1 MIYCRTSQTSW
12 YPPQRQLLRTLALNN
27 QSRGCSVLATR
38 NRLYPWESL
47 AWCQSLF
54 SINLPLFLL
63 VILVKIICMS
73 LYFAFR
79 YIDSSQT
86 LFKQNHQ
93 NYLIKW
99 WNPAE
104 VGIPVVIFPPHT
116 HKQKV
121 AHVRFRDS
129 KRNTLFI
136 FQQKLQVYQKL
147 LVVVPIKPKRMVN
160 WHHPKGTI
168 PIASKME
175 GPGTINISWT
185 KSRCGSKISR
195 SKNKGEVSSTGSH
208 GR

>member
-1 MIYCRTSQTSW
+1 MMYCQTSQTSW
-12 YPPQRQLLRTLALNN
+12 YPPQRQLLRTLALSN
-27 QSRGCSVLATR
+27 QSRGCSVLA
-38 NRLYPWESL
+38 SL
-47 AWCQSLF
+47 RILGLMSK
-54 SINLPLFLL
+54 PLFNEPTSISVGDFGEDHLH
-63 VILVKIICMS
+63 VIIFCLKIHRFI
-73 LYFAFR
+73 
-79 YIDSSQT
+79 QT

-104 VGIPVVIFPPHT
+104 VGIPVVIFPPPT